1 MEMQQLSLQVM
12 RAKQMLWITLQKV
25 LLNLPSSVALDL
37 LLLLTMPVIFIMVQV
52 LYQGMHL

>member
-1 MEMQQLSLQVM
+1 MQQLSLQVM